1 MPALDALVGQF
12 AAQANTLCV
21 GISVDSKHS
30 HHHWAY
36 DLGGVSFP
44 LLSDFQPRG
53 AVAAKYGVYLEQAGI
68 TDRATVLIDSEGI
81 VRHASTVGVSGKR
94 NIDELLA
101 LAVKLNRLEDFTP
114 PRPRGALAPD
124 ATLYVREGC
133 RFCQSVKKA
142 VHSLKLGD
150 AITVRDIEK
159 DPAAREA
166 LAAFGGEVKVP
177 ALVQHGKVQHESSD
191 IIRTLAE
198 LYVLT

>member
-1 MPALDALVGQF
+1 VPALDALVSQF
-12 AAQANTLCV
+12 AAKANTVCV
-21 GISVDSKHS
+21 GISVDTKHS

-36 DLGGVSFP
+36 DLGGVAFP
-44 LLSDFQPRG
+44 LLSDFHPRG

-81 VRHASTVGVSGKR
+81 VRHASTVGPGGKR
-94 NIDELLA
+94 NIDELLE
-101 LAVKLNRLEDFTP
+101 LAVKMNSMKEFTP
-114 PRPRGALAPD
+114 PKSTGTVSPD

-142 VHSLKLGD
+142 VRNLKIDDSVKVLD
-150 AITVRDIEK
+150 VEK
-159 DPAAREA
+159 DPEA
-166 LAAFGGEVKVP
+166 QKALEAIAGSAKVP
-177 ALVQHGKVQHESSD
+177 ALVQNGKAQHESSD

>member
-12 AAQANTLCV
+12 AAKANTVCV
-21 GISVDSKHS
+21 GISVDTKHS

-44 LLSDFQPRG
+44 LLADFHPRG

-94 NIDELLA
+94 NIDELLE
-101 LAVKLNRLEDFTP
+101 LAVKMNQLKDFTP
-114 PRPRGALAPD
+114 PKSSGALAPD
-124 ATLYVREGC
+124 ATLFVRESC

-142 VHSLKLGD
+142 IHNLKIGD
-150 AITVRDIEK
+150 SIAVRDIER
-159 DPAAREA
+159 DPAARQALEA
-166 LAAFGGEVKVP
+166 LGGEVKVP